1 MKCDVV
7 SAHRKIHSGEI
18 AMLVASGVSG
28 ELGIM
33 PGHAPLITTLRAG
46 TVRVIDKA
54 GEESAFV
61 IGGGILEVMPHLV
74 TVLVDSAV
82 RAADFDIEAARRARR
97 HAEQELKQGG
107 NSMEIAEAQALLKR
121 TIEQMRALEEW
132 RRRVEHRK

>member
-18 AMLVASGVSG
+18 TLLVASGIAG
-28 ELGIM
+28 EIGIT
-33 PGHAPLITTLRAG
+33 PRHAPLLTTLRPG
-46 TVRVIDKA
+46 TVRIVDTS
-54 GEESAFV
+54 GEESTFV

-82 RAADFDIEAARRARR
+82 RAADFDVQAAREARR
-97 HAEQELKQGG
+97 MAEQELKQGG
-107 NSMEIAEAQALLKR
+107 NTMELAEAQALLKR

-132 RRRVEHRK
+132 RRRVQHRK